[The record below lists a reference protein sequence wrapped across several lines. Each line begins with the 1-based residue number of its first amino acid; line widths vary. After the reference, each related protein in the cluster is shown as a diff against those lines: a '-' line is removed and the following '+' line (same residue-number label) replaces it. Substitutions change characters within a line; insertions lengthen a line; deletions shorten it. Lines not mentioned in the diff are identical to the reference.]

1 MFSPQQPQKKLTI
14 VAVIVSINIAVCF
27 VSFFYSNLIQY
38 YGALTLRT
46 LFLHEYWRFFTYM
59 WIHADP
65 LGWGVLH
72 IVFNM
77 ATFLMF
83 APHVEKLIGKISFLT
98 IYLLGA
104 LVAAVAFFL
113 EFWIRCNFSFLIM
126 SLLPQAVIGA
136 SGAVVCIIA
145 VFATLYPDTRVFIF
159 PIPFP
164 MRVRTAVIAF
174 VIVSASLMFYPPMAF
189 IGHSAHIGGIL
200 TGFIWA
206 WIWKKRHLKDVN
218 NFFRQN

>member
-1 MFSPQQPQKKLTI
+1 MPSQKQSQFTV
-14 VAVIVSINIAVCF
+14 VAVIVIINIAVCIA
-27 VSFFYSNLIQY
+27 SFFYTDTIQL

-65 LGWGVLH
+65 LGWGILH

-77 ATFLMF
+77 ATLLMF
-83 APHVEKLIGKISFLT
+83 APHVERLIGRISFAF
-98 IYLLGA
+98 IYLLGGFTS
-104 LVAAVAFFL
+104 AAFFFL
-113 EFWIRCNFSFLIM
+113 EYWIRSHFSFLLM

-145 VFATLYPDTRVFIF
+145 VFSSLYPDTRVYIF

-174 VIVSASLMFYPPMAF
+174 VVVSASLMFYPPLAF

-200 TGFIWA
+200 TGFVYA
-206 WIWKKRHLKDVN
+206 WIWKKRHLKEILI
-218 NFFRQN
+218 RQQTE